1 MAKKRRE
8 KDEDEEIDFK
18 LPKFDEAKFLAKE
31 RRNVKTLFI
40 SFIFGIVIAFICFGF
55 WSLLDGSIFRW
66 ELVLLVGV
74 FNISWLRYIF
84 ARLNIDLT
92 DFGRRGWFGSFAT
105 YIFTW
110 LIVLTI
116 LVNPPFYDNEAPT
129 IELAILPGA
138 QEPGGTVIIAA
149 EIIDNVGIHAQDI
162 SLKFINPNGT
172 ELTPDFQYEN
182 NILYYEYTNPSNM
195 QGEYDVTI
203 QATDINGFVTTINTT
218 FRYSNDAL
226 NIISSIFKDLR
237 SGDPIIIDADED
249 ISITNFRVSYH
260 LDHGNEINISRKDPN
275 KKDKYETTAEVVGW
289 HPKNNYTMTLS
300 AETTYYFMNNPIRYN
315 NTVIDSTT
323 YNFSTSTDNNIGTEP
338 VDEPNYILPYPRYV
352 AATPGFELL
361 VFIISLII
369 VILMFKQRK
378 NHR

>member
-40 SFIFGIVIAFICFGF
+40 SFIFGIIIAFICFGF
-55 WSLLDGSIFRW
+55 WSLLSDSIFRW
-66 ELVLLVGV
+66 ELVLLVGI

-116 LVNPPFYDNEAPT
+116 LVNPPFYDDEAPT
-129 IELAILPGA
+129 IELAILPGV
-138 QEPGGTVIIAA
+138 QEPGGMVIIAA
-149 EIIDNVGIHAQDI
+149 EILDNVGIRAQDI
-162 SLKFINPNGT
+162 SLRIINPNGT
-172 ELTPDFQYEN
+172 ELASDFLYEN
-182 NILYYEYTNPSNM
+182 NILYYEYTNPSNI
-195 QGEYDVTI
+195 QGEYEVAI
-203 QATDINGFVTTINTT
+203 QAKDVNGFITRINTS
-218 FRYSNDAL
+218 FSYSNAAL
-226 NIISSIFKDLR
+226 NIISSIFNDLR

-249 ISITNFRVSYH
+249 ISNTNFRVYYT
-260 LDHGNEINISRKDPN
+260 LNNGNEINVSRKDPE
-275 KKDKYETTAEVVGW
+275 KMDKYETTTEVVGW
-289 HPKNNYTMTLS
+289 HPNSNYTMTIA

-315 NTVIDSTT
+315 NTIIDATT
-323 YNFSTSTDNNIGTEP
+323 YNFSTSADNNIGTEP
-338 VDEPNYILPYPRYV
+338 AGELNYILPYPRYV

-369 VILMFKQRK
+369 VIIMFKQRK
-378 NHR
+378 KHR